1 MTLNRQKE
9 PLLEQDNTRF
19 TQLPI
24 RYPTLQQAYKEHESM
39 FWTAEEID
47 YQADVDDF
55 EKLTKDEKMLALTT
69 GRNEEYTKIEKDVI
83 SRVQQAFVEARQQ
96 E

>member
-1 MTLNRQKE
+1 MEKKQLNSLILDRSNRVIE
-9 PLLEQDNTRF
+9 LE
-19 TQLPI
+19 
-24 RYPTLQQAYKEHESM
+24 
-39 FWTAEEID
+39 TAL
-47 YQADVDDF
+47 
-55 EKLTKDEKMLALTT
+55 KTKDEKMLALTT